1 MADQIDW
8 VALAVFLFF
17 FILVTVMGFFAAR
30 WKAGPVSEHLDE
42 WGLGGR
48 QFGTWITWFLVGG
61 DFYTAYTVI
70 AVPALVYAVGA
81 YGFFAL
87 PYTIIVYPFVFAVM
101 PVLWKVAHA
110 NGHVT
115 AADVVHGTYNSRG
128 LELAVA
134 ITGLVATMPYIA
146 LQLIGMGVVIKA
158 MGLTGELPLVA
169 AFVILAL
176 YTYSSGLRAPALIA
190 FVKDI
195 MIYIVVLVAVVIVP
209 AKLGGYGAVFAAAN
223 DAFTAKGGATGLIL
237 KPAQMLPYATLA
249 LGSALAAFMYPHTL
263 TGIFASKSA
272 DTIRKNAILL
282 PAYTLLLGLIA
293 LMGYMAYAANIKVT
307 SNNDVVPVLFKVLFP
322 SWFAGFAFAAIAIGA
337 LVPAAVMSIGAAN
350 LFTRNVWKS
359 YVDPGISHAGEAAV
373 AKIASLVVKLGA
385 LAFTLFLPTQYALDL
400 QLLGGL
406 WILQTFPALVFGL
419 FTRWFRAEGL
429 LLGWAVGIL
438 WGSWTAW
445 SNGLK
450 AARDHRPR
458 RRQLCVLCR
467 ARRADPQ
474 CRRRGDHHPHRRA
487 GLARPARR
495 YCSILILAAL
505 ATSPQRAMSAARIFA
520 KIPPTS
526 CRPIRCRAVLGARSH
541 PATARSAS
549 IRPRAFLT
557 IAGGVAFGAKMPLH
571 NTAST
576 SAPASF
582 KVGTSGRSSIRL
594 GVATAKRARRAALDL
609 ADHRAGI
616 RDGRGDLPGNHR
628 QHRLVGALVGND
640 LHRRAGLLLEQLGH
654 QLERGG

>member
-1 MADQIDW
+1 MTDQIDW
-8 VALAVFLFF
+8 VPLSVFIFF
-17 FILVTVMGFFAAR
+17 FALVTVMGFVAAR
-30 WKAGPVSEHLDE
+30 WKSGPVSEHLDE

-87 PYTIIVYPFVFAVM
+87 PYTIIVYPLVFAVM
-101 PVLWKVAHA
+101 PALWRVAHR

-115 AADVVHGTYNSRG
+115 AADVVLGTYGSRG

-134 ITGLVATMPYIA
+134 VTGMVATMPYIA
-146 LQLIGMGVVIKA
+146 LQLVGMGVVIKT
-158 MGLTGELPLVA
+158 MGLTGELPIIA
-169 AFVILAL
+169 AFIILAL

-209 AKLGGYGAVFAAAN
+209 TKLGGYAAVFSAAN
-223 DAFTAKGGATGLIL
+223 DAFVAKGGATGLIL

-272 DTIRKNAILL
+272 DTIRKNAIML

-293 LMGYMAYAANIKVT
+293 LLGYMAHAAKIQV
-307 SNNDVVPVLFKVLFP
+307 SSPNDVVPVLFKTLFP
-322 SWFAGFAFAAIAIGA
+322 SWFAGFAFSAIAIGA

-350 LFTRNVWKS
+350 VLTRNIWKS
-359 YVDPGISHAGEAAV
+359 YVNPDISHAGEAAV
-373 AKIASLVVKLGA
+373 AKIASLVVKVGA
-385 LAFTLFLPTQYALDL
+385 LAFILFLPVQYALDL

-406 WILQTFPALVFGL
+406 WIMQTFPALVFGL

-429 LLGWAVGIL
+429 LLGWAAGIG

-450 AARDHRPR
+450 PLATIAVGDVSYSFYVGLGALLLNIAIAAVATVVMGLISPNPR
-458 RRQLCVLCR
+458 SVT
-467 ARRADPQ
+467 
-474 CRRRGDHHPHRRA
+474 
-487 GLARPARR
+487 ARP
-495 YCSILILAAL
+495 
-505 ATSPQRAMSAARIFA
+505 
-520 KIPPTS
+520 
-526 CRPIRCRAVLGARSH
+526 
-541 PATARSAS
+541 
-549 IRPRAFLT
+549 
-557 IAGGVAFGAKMPLH
+557 
-571 NTAST
+571 
-576 SAPASF
+576 
-582 KVGTSGRSSIRL
+582 
-594 GVATAKRARRAALDL
+594 
-609 ADHRAGI
+609 
-616 RDGRGDLPGNHR
+616 
-628 QHRLVGALVGND
+628 
-640 LHRRAGLLLEQLGH
+640 
-654 QLERGG
+654 